1 MQNKRGILGFILNL
15 ILDQEVYNKD
25 LDNNEG
31 AIAYDI
37 FMRDRAFLIFKGKSR
52 KIGSVYYKPSDE
64 KYSIEI
70 DKFDSIK
77 EYKTEKI
84 KNPMDILKISF
95 NIAFKSASELI
106 DLEREK
112 IPTHDRK
119 RVKVN
124 LNISECTNNAIE
136 YYTKEMNK

>member
-1 MQNKRGILGFILNL
+1 MKNRKGILGFILNL
-15 ILDQEVYNKD
+15 IIDQEVYNKD

-52 KIGSVYYKPSDE
+52 KIGSVYYKPSVK
-64 KYSIEI
+64 KYSLEI

-77 EYKTEKI
+77 EYKAPEI
-84 KNPMDILKISF
+84 KSPMDILKISF

-112 IPTHDRK
+112 IPAHDRK
-119 RVKVN
+119 RMKVN